1 MVAFLRGGGGGGVL
15 VGFLNSTQKRDSKG
29 DFLINTVALSLIF
42 EISLQFSGVEYNG
55 LGGGGGRMG

>member
-1 MVAFLRGGGGGGVL
+1 ML

-55 LGGGGGRMG
+55 LGGGGGVEWGEFLY